1 MYVDIDLYIKL
12 WNFAKR
18 PFKKEHIINAS
29 IYQNILLQTLSFDAS
44 FFSVYECESQ
54 QIVQECELAKK
65 ILKKIHLYALR
76 MTIHELVVSKAKH
89 RT

>member
-44 FFSVYECESQ
+44 FFFG
-54 QIVQECELAKK
+54 I
-65 ILKKIHLYALR
+65 
-76 MTIHELVVSKAKH
+76 
-89 RT
+89 

>member
-1 MYVDIDLYIKL
+1 MH
-12 WNFAKR
+12 
-18 PFKKEHIINAS
+18 PFTKIFYFKHS
-29 IYQNILLQTLSFDAS
+29 VSMQV
-44 FFSVYECESQ
+44 FFRYECESQ